1 MPGSLD
7 LATLQQCG
15 MLTGLCFA
23 AVFAGQW
30 RGGRDRGY
38 LLCWGGASLCH
49 AAAIAGFAA
58 AEPGI
63 GILTRS
69 LLYAAIAAGPLLIVA
84 GVRAFDGR
92 VPLARWMAVPLLLA
106 ATGHGGGRMLGE
118 AAGIR
123 LGAIGLAV
131 VALAVAVALL
141 RSRPDLTVD
150 MRRDGRRLTGAA
162 MLGYLPGYAWVAAT
176 GSATD
181 SVAAQLTMVD
191 QMLTIF
197 VNLGLLAMPGRRA
210 TAVMRER
217 NHRDPLT
224 GAYSRAWL
232 AARAPALAMPG
243 ATVIVIDVDH
253 FKRINDGLGH
263 GAGDAVLVALVR
275 RLDDPVR
282 AEGGWLVRLGGDE
295 FAALLPAGPSLGAAM
310 RLAKLMRRIAS
321 ATPAGT
327 PACTISVG
335 VAQVEAGD
343 DRLDRAIARADRALY
358 RAKAEGRDRVAA

>member
-210 TAVMRER
+210 RHRRATHPRTIKPRRAPSTAASFFQKRAGRRPSRRSDGSRMSRIWPE
-217 NHRDPLT
+217 NT
-224 GAYSRAWL
+224 GSRHARKQPEKRWRPGGIPSPGL
-232 AARAPALAMPG
+232 ILPATAGRSGNAARRRPA
-243 ATVIVIDVDH
+243 
-253 FKRINDGLGH
+253 
-263 GAGDAVLVALVR
+263 
-275 RLDDPVR
+275 
-282 AEGGWLVRLGGDE
+282 
-295 FAALLPAGPSLGAAM
+295 
-310 RLAKLMRRIAS
+310 
-321 ATPAGT
+321 
-327 PACTISVG
+327 
-335 VAQVEAGD
+335 
-343 DRLDRAIARADRALY
+343 
-358 RAKAEGRDRVAA
+358 